1 MIHDLPYN
9 EVIEVNLT
17 RELRKRVTG
26 QVVVEVNNDTLTV
39 TIYNQTHCLNYRANV
54 PHLYRKIAHGITSVQ
69 IAEQVARNYKYEI
82 LSCFFR

>member
-1 MIHDLPYN
+1 MIRDIPYN

-39 TIYNQTHCLNYRANV
+39 TIYNQTHCLNYRASV
-54 PHLYRKIAHGITSVQ
+54 PHLYRKIANGITSAHLADR
-69 IAEQVARNYKYEI
+69 IERNYKYEI